1 MQNRKVELLAP
12 AGSYESMKAAVAAGA
27 DAIYMGGSQFGARAY
42 ADNPDQDRLLDAI
55 QYVHL
60 HDRKL
65 YLTINTL
72 MKESELE
79 QKLYGFLK
87 PYYEAG
93 VDAVIVQDLGVFFY
107 VKKYFPDLP
116 IHASTQMTITGEIG
130 AKMLE
135 QLGAE
140 RIVTARELSLEEIHE
155 IRRHCNLEI
164 ESFVHGALCYCYSGQ
179 CLFSSLAGGRS
190 GNRGRC
196 AQPCRM
202 SYEVYQNGRQLNS
215 SKEGFVLS
223 PKDLNTLAIL
233 PEIIEAGVYSL
244 KIEGRMKKPE
254 YTAGVV
260 SIYRKY
266 LDRYL
271 QYGKD
276 GYYVEKEDQKKLM
289 ALFNRKGFTEGYY
302 KKHNGKDM
310 ITLTKPDFREGAEE
324 YNQQLREHYLNI
336 ELKEKIQGNL
346 IIFKDLP
353 VIMKLS
359 LRNMEVE
366 VQGECP
372 VKAQKKPLTK
382 EAVEKQIRKTGN
394 TPFEFE
400 TLNVQLEEGLFVPIV
415 QLNQLRRQALEKLE
429 KRVANQYRRKI
440 PDRGVDFSI
449 SDYPKQLEIDS
460 SNNKIKLNVSVETV
474 EQLKVVCKQ
483 KEISQIYIDSE
494 LLTIMDEYEMISLV
508 HQAKKECWLML
519 PQIFRTEAKHVLA
532 QMDWS
537 KTGFD
542 GCLVRSMEEIGWL
555 KERKFSKPMKA
566 DHMLYTYNRKAIQ
579 MWNDQGVL
587 SDTIPVELN
596 AREIWQRGT
605 KNSEMIIYGRI
616 PMMVSAQCIKRTVKR
631 CDQMPEILTLKDR
644 MGNLFPVKNHCVYCY
659 NTIYN
664 SKPLSL
670 PDLPFEK
677 MELSAVRLSFTV
689 EEGRET
695 EQIVKHFADIIYHG
709 KKPEQI
715 GKDFTRGHYKRGV
728 E

>member
-140 RIVTARELSLEEIHE
+140 RIVTARELSLEEIRE

-266 LDRYL
+266 LDRYF

-324 YNQQLREHYLNI
+324 YNQQLREHYLDI

-359 LRNMEVE
+359 LRNIQVE

-400 TLNVQLEEGLFVPIV
+400 TLNVQLEEGLFIPIV

-429 KRVANQYRRKI
+429 KRVANQYRRKV
-440 PDRGVDFSI
+440 PDMEVDFSI
-449 SDYPKQLEIDS
+449 SDYPKQLERDS

-483 KEISQIYIDSE
+483 KEISRIYIDSE

-532 QMDWS
+532 QKDWS

-579 MWNDQGVL
+579 MWNDQGLL

-616 PMMVSAQCIKRTVKR
+616 PMMVSAQCIKRTVKQ